1 MNPIYTCFDT
11 VIGPS
16 YHYGGLAMGNTHSL
30 EHKHHVS
37 YPKKA
42 ALQGLAKMKILL
54 DHGVTQYVLPPYQRD
69 YKSLIQGYYDYQGD
83 FEDNLKRLYDD
94 NLQVFSAFFSASS
107 AWLANAWTMT
117 PSIDSSDGC
126 YHVTP
131 ANLKSC
137 FHRQLDVNQTIA
149 ILTKSL
155 CSQSYVTCHDPV
167 SFFDEGAANMIRLS
181 TDSKGLYLFVSG
193 PSDTKR
199 FDVRHDR
206 RSWQTL
212 VSQHQLD
219 PHYVIYLTQHP
230 VAVDAGVFHND
241 VISFG
246 LDDLL
251 VVHENAFV
259 DQANHCDTIL
269 ETYSSCFGTGLTLIQ
284 IPDSMFSLNDAVT
297 SYFFN
302 SQLVRKQNDCYL
314 LIVPSRC
321 QGLPVVDYF
330 VSEVSKQW
338 EKQLDVVYCNVDES
352 IKNGGGPACLRNS
365 IDVFDDHRSLFENRY
380 VFTLDKYQRYLEI
393 IERYYPDLFELSDCL
408 SCEFVADLA
417 GFSSFFNEALC

>member
-1 MNPIYTCFDT
+1 MKPIYTCFDT

-16 YHYGGLAMGNTHSL
+16 YHYGGLALGNTHSL
-30 EHKHHVS
+30 SHRHQVS

-42 ALQGLAKMKILL
+42 ALQGLFKMKLLL
-54 DHGVTQYVLPPYQRD
+54 DHGVNQYVLPPYKRD

-94 NLQVFSAFFSASS
+94 NLNIFSAFFSASS

-117 PSIDSSDGC
+117 SSVDSVDGC
-126 YHVTP
+126 YHVSP
-131 ANLKSC
+131 ASLQAC
-137 FHRQLDVNQTIA
+137 FHRQLDVDQTIA

-155 CSQSYVTCHDPV
+155 CSKSYVTCHHPAA
-167 SFFDEGAANMIRLS
+167 FFDEGAANMIRLS
-181 TDSKGLYLFVSG
+181 AGGKGLYLFVSG
-193 PSDTKR
+193 SSNTKR
-199 FDVRHDR
+199 FQSRHDR

-219 PHYVIYLTQHP
+219 PKYVIYLTQHP
-230 VAVDAGVFHND
+230 DAIDAGVFHND

-259 DQANHCDTIL
+259 DQANHYNTIL
-269 ETYSSCFGTGLTLIQ
+269 ERYFSCFGTDLTLIQ
-284 IPDSMFSLNDAVT
+284 IPDSILTLKDAVN

-302 SQLVRKQNDCYL
+302 SQLVRKHNDCYL
-314 LIVPSRC
+314 LLVPSRC
-321 QGLPVVDYF
+321 HGLPVVDYF
-330 VSEVSKQW
+330 ISEVSRQW
-338 EKQLDVVYCNVDES
+338 GKQLDVVYCDVEES

-365 IDVFDDHRSLFENRY
+365 IDVYDDPNLIFDD
-380 VFTLDKYQRYLEI
+380 RYLLTLEKYDYLVSVI
-393 IERYYPDLFELSDCL
+393 NQCYPHSLELRDFLSVSFLNDFDTINLFL
-408 SCEFVADLA
+408 
-417 GFSSFFNEALC
+417 